1 MTSAQVKRAQAAK
14 VEKKED
20 NLGFMCDA
28 NAGAVKLE
36 PLDPQYQ
43 HLIQEQLEL
52 IRKEK
57 WTKFTPFGEGKL
69 RIQNDRITTGRKF
82 SVASAGAP
90 VTSPQK

>member
-1 MTSAQVKRAQAAK
+1 MSRGWGSAIVTDAQVKRAQAAK

-28 NAGAVKLE
+28 DAGPVKLE

-43 HLIQEQLEL
+43 HLVQEQLEL

-57 WTKFTPFGEGKL
+57 W
-69 RIQNDRITTGRKF
+69 
-82 SVASAGAP
+82 
-90 VTSPQK
+90 